1 MMDSGMSFTK
11 KIKEELVKI
20 PFEGEHI
27 RAVLSSFAKLS
38 GIITIKN
45 KETNLVLET
54 ENAKIAK
61 FIYLLIQKRYGVLPT
76 FSYRRKMKFDKKI
89 SFLLQIND
97 KADEIL
103 DDLEIDIFDNNPV
116 KSFLKKDDMVRA
128 YFVGA
133 FLATGSCNDPHSS
146 NYHLEISSQEEEIVN
161 YLLKLLLRNKQIRFN
176 AKTIQRRKQFVLY
189 IKKSDQ
195 IVNFMA
201 YIGASDSC
209 LAFEEI
215 RVERDFINN
224 DNRLQICVDANY
236 KKTTSSA
243 LKQLEDIAIIDRVL
257 GIHNLNNQKMK
268 ILCYLRRENE
278 DLSMSELAE
287 LLGQELNIS
296 VSKSNVNHLF
306 RAIHD
311 LAKRYGGAANED

>member
-1 MMDSGMSFTK
+1 MIDSRISFTQR
-11 KIKEELVKI
+11 IKEELASI
-20 PFEGEHI
+20 PFEGEYI
-27 RAVLSSFAKLS
+27 RAILGAFAKLS
-38 GIITIKN
+38 GRISINN
-45 KETNLVLET
+45 KGTNLVLET

-61 FIYLLIQKRYGVLPT
+61 FIYLLIQKRYDVLPT
-76 FSYRRKMKFDKKI
+76 FSYRKKMKFDKKI

-103 DDLEIDIFDNNPV
+103 SDLEIDIFDNNPI
-116 KSFLKKDDMVRA
+116 KSYLKKDDMVRA

-146 NYHLEISSQEEEIVN
+146 NYHLEISSQEEELIK
-161 YLLKLLLRNKQIRFN
+161 YLLKLLSRNKLVRFN
-176 AKTIQRRKQFVLY
+176 AKMIQRRNQYILY

-201 YIGASDSC
+201 YIGASESC

-224 DNRLQICVDANY
+224 DNRLQICADANY

-243 LKQLEDIAIIDRVL
+243 AKQLEDIAIIDRVV

-278 DLSMSELAE
+278 DLSMSELAD

-311 LAKRYGGAANED
+311 LAKRYGGVKDEH

>member
-1 MMDSGMSFTK
+1 MIDSRISFTK
-11 KIKEELVKI
+11 RIKEELAAI
-20 PFEGEHI
+20 PFEGEYI
-27 RAVLSSFAKLS
+27 RAILGAFAKLS
-38 GIITIKN
+38 GRISINN
-45 KETNLVLET
+45 KGTNLILET
-54 ENAKIAK
+54 ESAKIAK
-61 FIYLLIQKRYGVLPT
+61 FIYLLIQKRYNVLPT

-103 DDLEIDIFDNNPV
+103 SDLEIDIFDNNPMR
-116 KSFLKKDDMVRA
+116 SYLKKDDMVRA

-133 FLATGSCNDPHSS
+133 FLATGSCNNPHSS
-146 NYHLEISSQEEEIVN
+146 NYHLEISSQEEEMIK
-161 YLLKLLLRNKQIRFN
+161 YLLKLLSRNKLVRFN
-176 AKTIQRRKQFVLY
+176 AKMIQRRNQYVLY

-201 YIGASDSC
+201 YIGASESC

-224 DNRLQICVDANY
+224 DNRLQICADANY

-243 LKQLEDIAIIDRVL
+243 LKQLEDIAVIDRVV
-257 GIHNLNNQKMK
+257 GIHNLSNQKMK

-278 DLSMSELAE
+278 DLSMSELAD
-287 LLGQELNIS
+287 LLGQELNTS

-311 LAKRYGGAANED
+311 LAKRYGGVKDEH